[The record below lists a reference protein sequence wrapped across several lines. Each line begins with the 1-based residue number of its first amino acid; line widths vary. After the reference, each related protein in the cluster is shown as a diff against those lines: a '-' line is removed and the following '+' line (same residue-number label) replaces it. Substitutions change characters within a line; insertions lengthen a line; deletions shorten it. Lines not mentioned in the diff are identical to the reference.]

1 MECDFD
7 FEIKGIFK
15 LRDITSVVVVI
26 LKRYEYK
33 SINTNVFVL
42 KKKKIISSFSII
54 IIQERKRA
62 TSGTSYKTTISH
74 YMATTSTSLTVHLV
88 APNTCSGHFEW
99 LSPKLTR
106 RKKSRE
112 SFPDVTATKYS
123 DPARV
128 QSWKAFALISPPP
141 LPAGRTKYFTT
152 ATAASSLM
160 KCPRWLMADGESR
173 LDLIRELKLPGI
185 RKDALSLLSLSLS
198 LSLRYRSHTLTGMK
212 LTNIAVPCVQRIYF
226 AHIDSIHKPATYTM
240 ISRYDVYIGSTSIY
254 RAIRIF
260 RCQLIDRLISSYI
273 RKQHEAW

>member
-1 MECDFD
+1 M
-7 FEIKGIFK
+7 
-15 LRDITSVVVVI
+15 
-26 LKRYEYK
+26 
-33 SINTNVFVL
+33 
-42 KKKKIISSFSII
+42 
-54 IIQERKRA
+54 IQERKRA

-173 LDLIRELKLPGI
+173 LDSIRELKLPGI

-254 RAIRIF
+254 SDISESLVADW
-260 RCQLIDRLISSYI
+260 LIDWSFD
-273 RKQHEAW
+273 